1 MENVWKNQVK
11 IICEAIVL
19 KHNGQNEQ
27 AAPRKTL

>member
-11 IICEAIVL
+11 IIGEVIVL
-19 KHNGQNEQ
+19 KYNGEYEQ